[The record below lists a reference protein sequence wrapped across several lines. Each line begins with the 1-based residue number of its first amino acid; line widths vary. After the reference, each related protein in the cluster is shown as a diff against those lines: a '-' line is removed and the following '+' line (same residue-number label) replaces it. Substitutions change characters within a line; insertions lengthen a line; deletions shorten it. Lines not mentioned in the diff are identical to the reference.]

1 MLKCSEVSRLV
12 ATDETENFGFMKRM
26 EMKFHL
32 FMCKHC
38 RNYVAQI
45 RSIGQGARDL
55 AAETEP
61 DPEQLQ
67 QVERKI
73 CDHLCK
79 DSSGP
84 AS

>member
-12 ATDETENFGFMKRM
+12 AAGESEALGFMKRL

-55 AAETEP
+55 AAENET
-61 DPEQLQ
+61 DPAKLQ
-67 QVERKI
+67 QMEQKI

-79 DSSGP
+79 DSPGP
-84 AS
+84 Q